1 MASATSHPQDEIS
14 SIREHLLRYR
24 GVTLQTLEYVPD
36 DKLPWKPGDDVRSVA
51 EQFLHIA
58 RVNEFYA
65 RGLVDGDWNL
75 PRVAER
81 PAETDSR
88 AFLQAELT
96 SSRDLVDQKIATIQ
110 PASLGEVVTVP
121 NVPIPW
127 TLRDW
132 LWYMVEHEVHHKAQ
146 LAIYLRQ
153 LGIMPPF
160 FAMAFPNRHRPD
172 VRT

>member
-24 GVTLQTLEYVPD
+24 GVTLQTLEYVSD
-36 DKLPWKPGDDVRSVA
+36 EKLPWKPGNDLRSVA

-88 AFLQAELT
+88 TFLQAELT

-127 TLRDW
+127 TLRQW
-132 LWYMVEHEVHHKAQ
+132 LGYIVEFDIHHKAQ
-146 LAIYLRQ
+146 PAIHLRQ
-153 LGIMPPF
+153 PGLMPPCCTMSF
-160 FAMAFPNRHRPD
+160 HRAN
-172 VRT
+172 